1 MSTNIQSFSG
11 DVDITSNVLMSSNV
25 FIKSPG
31 PTSNVVTI
39 GRDAGLTDQGIDTVS
54 IGTDAGKTGQ
64 NTTSIAI
71 GYQAGFDAQDVA
83 SIAIGLEAGE
93 SDQGDESIA
102 IGKIA
107 GQTSQGAKSIAIGQS
122 AGADGQNTQSIAIG
136 GFAGSVAQGID
147 SIAIGRSSGQTTQ
160 ANGTVAIGTRAGTTT
175 QGEKSVAIG
184 YDAGSSNQSYDS
196 IAIGNLAGCFNQ
208 LHESVAIGY
217 LAGCLNQENRSIAIG
232 NSAGRSNQGYDCI
245 GMGLSA
251 GNTNQGGLSIAL
263 GYLAG
268 SYNQGGQSV
277 AIGQEAGRYSQGTL
291 SVAIGKYAGRIG
303 QSSSSI
309 AIGRDAGSNGTGTYS
324 INIGQAAGQSGTG
337 GQSICI
343 GRQTRASGTY
353 SVSFGDGVSHATN
366 DAMYFAA
373 SRIRTVT
380 NSTYYLR
387 LSNSGQ
393 VHKSQSS
400 DDRIKHNEK
409 FITGAIKTLFKLRP
423 QTYIKQAEIKHDP
436 QDLWGYESGHI
447 AQEIYYSAPELRHI
461 VSVPP
466 DAGDVDNYTP
476 PPSDDPSQDPDYS
489 MWGTVAATVDDKQI
503 IPYLVKGIQEI
514 VTELP
519 RSKTTVSNTWGQNI
533 NGLVVSANMNSHK
546 TNTVPIVSL
555 SNVAM
560 DKKWYGVV
568 SEKVTDTNDYDRLVD
583 VTGDTRIWVS
593 DIGGTVVSGD
603 LVTTSNI
610 EPGFVQKQEDDII
623 RSYTVAKLTQDCDFT
638 EPNQLSIKIPRREL
652 ANVTYYV
659 RRYDEECSLA
669 VYERHTHWPRKITT
683 YPMYVKEVEEDT
695 GDPGLTERY
704 YLGDVEISFDKYED
718 LSNDSGKYIKYFVEL
733 EPENYEN
740 LEDAADK
747 INFTL
752 TTRNKYYII
761 NVTKSQ
767 KRIPYHDE
775 EEVYEEF
782 VDILDENGQIV
793 FEETNNTYPIY
804 TLVNHGTHKAALLT
818 CKLY

>member
-39 GRDAGLTDQGIDTVS
+39 GRGAGLTDQGIDTVS

-107 GQTSQGAKSIAIGQS
+107 GQTSQGRRSIAIGQS
-122 AGADGQNTQSIAIG
+122 AAADGQNTQSIAIG

-160 ANGTVAIGTRAGTTT
+160 ANGTVAIGTRAGVTT
-175 QGEKSVAIG
+175 QGEKAIAIG
-184 YDAGSSNQSYDS
+184 YDTGSSNQGRESV
-196 IAIGNLAGCFNQ
+196 AIGNLAGCLNQ
-208 LHESVAIGY
+208 NSTSVAIGPSAGRNTQGSDSIAMGLSAGTTQQGNRAVAIGY
-217 LAGCLNQENRSIAIG
+217 LAGSYI
-232 NSAGRSNQGYDCI
+232 QGQ
-245 GMGLSA
+245 S
-251 GNTNQGGLSIAL
+251 
-263 GYLAG
+263 
-268 SYNQGGQSV
+268 SV
-277 AIGQEAGRYSQGTL
+277 AIGNQAGRYQQGAL
-291 SVAIGKYAGRIG
+291 SVAIGPLAGYEG

-309 AIGRDAGSNGTGTYS
+309 AIGRDAGQTNLGNYA
-324 INIGQAAGQSGTG
+324 IAIGQGG
-337 GQSICI
+337 GQAGVGDNSICI
-343 GRQTRASGTY
+343 GRQTRASGTHGI
-353 SVSFGDGVSHATN
+353 SFGDGVSHATN

>member
-39 GRDAGLTDQGIDTVS
+39 GRGAGLTDQGIDTVS

-107 GQTSQGAKSIAIGQS
+107 GQTSQGRRSIAIGQS

-160 ANGTVAIGTRAGTTT
+160 ANGTVAIGTRAGVTN
-175 QGEKSVAIG
+175 QGEKAIAIG
-184 YDAGSSNQSYDS
+184 YDAGSTNQSSECIAIGYYAGCLTQDNLS
-196 IAIGNLAGCFNQ
+196 IAIGSSAGRSNQ
-208 LHESVAIGY
+208 GSDSIAMGLSAGTTQQGNRAVAIGY
-217 LAGCLNQENRSIAIG
+217 LAGSYI
-232 NSAGRSNQGYDCI
+232 QGQ
-245 GMGLSA
+245 S
-251 GNTNQGGLSIAL
+251 
-263 GYLAG
+263 
-268 SYNQGGQSV
+268 SV
-277 AIGQEAGRYSQGTL
+277 AIGNQAGRYQQGAL
-291 SVAIGKYAGRIG
+291 SVAIGPLAGYEG

-309 AIGRDAGSNGTGTYS
+309 AIGRDAGQTNLGNYA
-324 INIGQAAGQSGTG
+324 IAIGQGG
-337 GQSICI
+337 GQAGVGDNSICI
-343 GRQTRASGTY
+343 GRQTRASGTH
-353 SVSFGDGVSHATN
+353 SVSLGDGVSHSGNYSFYVDQGTVRTATSAN
-366 DAMYFAA
+366 
-373 SRIRTVT
+373 
-380 NSTYYLR
+380 YYLR
-387 LSNSGQ
+387 LNSNGEVVKTS
-393 VHKSQSS
+393 SS
-400 DDRIKHNEK
+400 DDRIKHDEK

-489 MWGTVAATVDDKQI
+489 MWGTTAATVDDKQL

-659 RRYDEECSLA
+659 RRYDQECSLA
-669 VYERHTHWPRKITT
+669 VYERHTGWERKITT
-683 YPMYVKEVEEDT
+683 YPVYVKEVEEDT
-695 GDPGLTERY
+695 GEFGLTERY
-704 YLGDVEISFDKYED
+704 YLGDVEISSNKYED
-718 LSNDSGKYIKYFVEL
+718 LSNDSGKYTKYFVEL
-733 EPENYEN
+733 EPEEYEN
-740 LEDAADK
+740 LVDAADK

-767 KRIPYHDE
+767 KRLPYHDE

-782 VDILDENGQIV
+782 VDIIDENGQIV
-793 FEETNNTYPIY
+793 FDETNNTYPSY